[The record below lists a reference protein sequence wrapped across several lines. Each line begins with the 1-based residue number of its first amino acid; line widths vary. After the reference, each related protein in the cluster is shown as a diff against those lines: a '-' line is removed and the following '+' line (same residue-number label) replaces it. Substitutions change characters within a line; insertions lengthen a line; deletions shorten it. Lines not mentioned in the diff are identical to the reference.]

1 MNTTSNDIASNGVGV
16 IGLDFSDI
24 EIGLDTD
31 INKNMKLRT

>member
-1 MNTTSNDIASNGVGV
+1 MNTTSNDVVSNGGGV
-16 IGLDFSDI
+16 TGLDFSEI